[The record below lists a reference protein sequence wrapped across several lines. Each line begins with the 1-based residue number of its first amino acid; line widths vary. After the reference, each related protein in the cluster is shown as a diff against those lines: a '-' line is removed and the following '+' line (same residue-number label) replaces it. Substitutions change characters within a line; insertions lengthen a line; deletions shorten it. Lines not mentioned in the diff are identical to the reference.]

1 MDNLIIIIIMTKYIA
16 VGDSAALKQ
25 VEDSVRNKW
34 RWDWLDKYV
43 AIEGISF
50 QLSAY
55 YKKG

>member
-1 MDNLIIIIIMTKYIA
+1 MTKYIA